1 MNQPQPYAT
10 RTVYWLLAVG
20 ILSFAAAAWFMIFSD
35 SDVGAPKA
43 NAYSYSAIG
52 HRALVDTLRA
62 TDVPVLVSR
71 ANSAEKAGDE
81 SLLVVAEPRLAD
93 WYDGTVAVEPGATDI
108 LVVLPKW
115 DGLRDQF
122 RPHWL
127 SVAGMIPRSYGQSIL
142 REILPD
148 AVLIRPA
155 GPLVWDTG
163 PLGVDPD
170 IDYPQL
176 IESDELNATI
186 WSDQG
191 ILAGWV
197 DYGDRT
203 VWIVSDPDILSNHG
217 MARGD
222 NAVLTL
228 QLLDSLRPLDGAV
241 VFDETVHGYWQPP
254 NLWRNMLQL
263 PFVVPV
269 ILAAAAALMVG
280 WAAMGRFG
288 SPLPPKPPFA
298 SGKAVLI
305 DNTASLLRFGG
316 HGSEILRRY
325 AEVTL
330 GSVAHRLNAPRHL
343 DGEALIEWVDR
354 VGQARGVKRGFR
366 ELADRI
372 DKSRNQNRRDGM
384 GLARMARRLYQWR
397 REMTDGS

>member
-1 MNQPQPYAT
+1 MSQSQPYAT

-20 ILSFAAAAWFMIFSD
+20 VLSFAAAAWFMIFSD

-52 HRALVDTLRA
+52 HRALVETLRA

-71 ANSAEKAGDE
+71 ANSAEKAGGE

-93 WYDGTVAVEPGATDI
+93 WYDGTIGADPDATDI

-115 DGLRDQF
+115 DGLRDQL

-127 SVAGMIPRSYGQSIL
+127 SVSGMIPRSYVQSIL
-142 REILPD
+142 REMLPD
-148 AVLIRPA
+148 ASLFRTN
-155 GPLVWDTG
+155 GRLEWDTG

-176 IESDELNATI
+176 IESDELNPTI

-197 DYGDRT
+197 DYGART
-203 VWIVSDPDILSNHG
+203 VWILSDPDILSNHG
-217 MARGD
+217 LARGD

-228 QLLDSLRPLDGAV
+228 RLLDSLRPLDGAV

-269 ILAAAAALMVG
+269 ILAAVAALMVG
-280 WAAMGRFG
+280 WAATGRFG

-330 GSVAHRLNAPRHL
+330 RNVAHRLNAPRNL
-343 DGEALIEWVDR
+343 DGEALIDWVDR
-354 VGQARGVKRGFR
+354 VGQARGVKRSFR
-366 ELADRI
+366 ELAGRI
-372 DKSRNQNRRDGM
+372 DKSRNHTRRDGA

-397 REMTDGS
+397 REMIDGS